1 MDYSQH
7 FKTTETPQSEPIP
20 GSTQVPNSAGGF
32 TWAVDDWVRLDRFL
46 VLGTED
52 GTYYIGEKKLTQENA
67 QAVLRCLKAD
77 GPRTVARI
85 VDISEAGRAPKNDP
99 AIFALAM
106 AAGLGDPA
114 TRALALEALP
124 RVCRIGT
131 HLFHFAQAVEGFRRW
146 GRGLRRAIQRWYSQ
160 PVDQLAYQA
169 VKYRQRDGW
178 THADL
183 LSLAHVVPP
192 SAAHQDLFNWING
205 STEIPRTERTTKKGV
220 RLRPYRSW
228 LAETPRPAHP
238 LVAAFQM
245 AQTASE
251 KEVCRLIREVDLP
264 REAIP
269 PERLNSREV
278 WQALLEKMPMT
289 AMIRSLAKMTAV
301 GILDPLGPGAA
312 HVCAEL
318 ANVERLRRARVH
330 PIAVLAASCVY
341 RQGHG
346 ERGKLTWTPTVSIL
360 DRLDAAFYA
369 AFSNVTP
376 TGKRLMLAL
385 DVSGSMASG
394 TIAGIPGLT
403 PRVASA
409 ALALVTA
416 AVEPNHLIVCFA
428 AGQSRSMHHGYN
440 TGIAPCPIS
449 PRQRLEDAVK
459 VVSGIPFGGTDCAL
473 PMVYATEKGLAVDA
487 YAIYTDNETWAGTI
501 HPAQALRKYRQQSG
515 IAAKSV
521 VVGMTSSGF
530 SIADPNDAGMLDC
543 CGFDIATPS
552 VIASFISDGF
562 EAGQP
567 VASDSEG

>member
-32 TWAVDDWVRLDRFL
+32 AWAVDDWVRLDRFL
-46 VLGTED
+46 ILGSEG
-52 GTYYIGEKKLTQENA
+52 GTYYIGERKLTQENA
-67 QAVLRCLKAD
+67 QGVLRCLKAD
-77 GPRTVARI
+77 GTRTVARI
-85 VDISEAGRAPKNDP
+85 VEISEAGRAPKNDP

-114 TRALALEALP
+114 TRRAALEALP

-131 HLFHFAQAVEGFRRW
+131 HLFHFVQAVEGFRRW

-160 PVDQLAYQA
+160 PVDQVAYQA

-183 LSLAHVVPP
+183 LRLAHVVPASP
-192 SAAHQDLFNWING
+192 AHQDLFHWITG
-205 STEIPRTERTTKKGV
+205 AKDIPLTERTTKKGI
-220 RLRPYRSW
+220 RLRPYRTW
-228 LAETPRPAHP
+228 LPEAPRPAHP

-245 AQTASE
+245 AQSAPE
-251 KEVCRLIREVDLP
+251 KEVCRLIREAELP

-269 PERLNSREV
+269 PERLNSPEV

-301 GILDPLGPGAA
+301 GILDALGPGAA

-318 ANVERLRRARVH
+318 GNVERLRKARVH
-330 PIAVLAASCVY
+330 PIALLAALTIY

-346 ERGKLTWTPTVSIL
+346 ERGALAWTPTARIL
-360 DRLDAAFYA
+360 DALDAAFYA
-369 AFSNVTP
+369 AFGAVTP

-394 TIAGIPGLT
+394 AVSGVSGLT

-416 AVEPNHLIVCFA
+416 AVEPNHVITCFA
-428 AGQSRSMHHGYN
+428 AGKSRSMHSGYD

-449 PRQRLEDAVK
+449 PRQRLEDAVR
-459 VVSGIPFGGTDCAL
+459 VVSEIPFGGTDCAL
-473 PMVYATEKGLAVDA
+473 PMLYATEKQMAVDA
-487 YAIYTDNETWAGTI
+487 FLIYTDNETWAGNI
-501 HPAQALRKYRQQSG
+501 HPAQALRRYRQQSG
-515 IAAKSV
+515 IPAKCI
-521 VVGMTSSGF
+521 VVGMRSNGF
-530 SIADPNDAGMLDC
+530 STADPDDRGMLDVV
-543 CGFDIATPS
+543 GFDTAVPQLMADFIA
-552 VIASFISDGF
+552 
-562 EAGQP
+562 
-567 VASDSEG
+567 